1 MFLLFLRWKEAKIKT
16 APARAKT
23 PSLRLNGNELAS
35 LRQISVLIA
44 FVQGFLNARSDE
56 VGSSFAA
63 RLRHRLSSRE
73 CASLFL
79 STRAGLR
86 HRLFS
91 CECALLF
98 LFLLV
103 VLGIV
108 FFLFRWRTEEGTA
121 QRFPEGE
128 RCCWGGERRFCE
140 ANSRGVGDAAG
151 EPRKGLASAEGA
163 LKKYVGKP
171 EKRKAV
177 WAQRVLSARLSGVFL
192 APAA

>member
-23 PSLRLNGNELAS
+23 PAPRLNGNELAS
-35 LRQISVLIA
+35 LKQISVLIA

-63 RLRHRLSSRE
+63 RRWHRLSARECAALFLSTRARLRHRLSTRE

-128 RCCWGGERRFCE
+128 RCCSGGERRFCE
-140 ANSRGVGDAAG
+140 ANSRGVCD
-151 EPRKGLASAEGA
+151 AEG
-163 LKKYVGKP
+163 
-171 EKRKAV
+171 EHER
-177 WAQRVLSARLSGVFL
+177 
-192 APAA
+192 